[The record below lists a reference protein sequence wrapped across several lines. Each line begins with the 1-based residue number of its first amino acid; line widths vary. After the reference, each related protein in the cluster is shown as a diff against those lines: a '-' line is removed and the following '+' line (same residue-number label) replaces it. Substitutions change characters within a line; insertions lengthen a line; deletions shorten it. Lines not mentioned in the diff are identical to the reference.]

1 MGNVKNKSFLSRLNR
16 DAHYWGLKPFARDN
30 PLYGRT
36 QASESRT
43 KDEGVWRAWNA
54 RARDEGGGRGA
65 KASRTVAVGWVF
77 FVATESRHT
86 VLRAE
91 ALARDNPIY
100 GDGRKRPRA
109 ERRTKDTGLLW
120 GEWG

>member
-1 MGNVKNKSFLSRLNR
+1 M
-16 DAHYWGLKPFARDN
+16 
-30 PLYGRT
+30 GRT
-36 QASESRT
+36 QASLNGT
-43 KDEGVWRAWNA
+43 KPGEWRAWNA

-86 VLRAE
+86 ILRAE

-100 GDGRKRPRA
+100 GDGRKRPGA
-109 ERRTKDTGLLW
+109 ERRTNDTVAVYRANGQSGLFYWFSVGLV
-120 GEWG
+120 